1 MKTENS
7 FKAKVLRNALAFIV
21 CIGLYAVSVC
31 CISYCHHPFS
41 AVEFAV
47 GHPYYLGHYKK
58 VTA

>member
-7 FKAKVLRNALAFIV
+7 FKAIKVLRNALAFII

-31 CISYCHHPFS
+31 CISYCHYPLS
-41 AVEFAV
+41 A
-47 GHPYYLGHYKK
+47 YYLGHYKK